1 MPPFLSA
8 DTLKFPILLR
18 RVMTWRNLL
27 NYFRTMS
34 ALLSYHERFP
44 EDLKAEE
51 DARFLEEDLATINGS
66 SGSLIY
72 TLYVVWGDR
81 NYI

>member
-1 MPPFLSA
+1 MPPFLS
-8 DTLKFPILLR
+8 DDSPKFPILLR
-18 RVMTWRNLL
+18 QEMTWRDLL

-66 SGSLIY
+66 SGRLIY
-72 TLYVVWGDR
+72 ALACFLE
-81 NYI
+81 